1 MKGRKLGI
9 TRLVVLVGALVHTN
23 PLAAVD
29 ASTLSTTEL
38 KKLVEA
44 GEARVAAAF
53 GKHKS
58 VIVQGKIT
66 DPDERLLLL
75 VGRAIPNGSG
85 IEGFGIHLDP
95 SCLMVQNPKGR
106 IAAGSYMDG
115 PPFGKDLF
123 YLGEGRA
130 KNQFGTS
137 ISCSIYGGFDE
148 LPANIRAAVKKAS
161 EDVQPLK
168 AELKRKLEAEW
179 MAAEATRLK
188 RVERDRTEHKQ
199 EQKQQEIEAARP
211 ENRRR
216 RLEEQRVRVE
226 NDVQR
231 LEEDYKTRALSYT
244 EEQNSAG
251 GNYHERNRQALLR
264 RANDPGITT
273 PGYRESLLKQAQ
285 AEAVK
290 AEEFSKKLNAPRKE
304 YEREKAAKLATMKD
318 LDEQIVALGGF
329 ASSVQTSSEPVESED
344 SGSAPRPTNPALPGL
359 IQKRREAREE
369 QAACGEGTACLQ
381 RTINKLTILNRQIRE
396 LGGS

>member
-1 MKGRKLGI
+1 MRGMKPHLIASFAFATILRAAHPAAAGEISALS
-9 TRLVVLVGALVHTN
+9 TPELERLV
-23 PLAAVD
+23 
-29 ASTLSTTEL
+29 
-38 KKLVEA
+38 KA
-44 GEARVAAAF
+44 GDARVAAAF

-58 VIVQGKIT
+58 VIAQGEIT
-66 DPDERLLLL
+66 DPNERLLLL

-85 IEGFGIHLDP
+85 FEGFGIHVDP

-106 IAAGSYMDG
+106 ISAGRYMDG

-231 LEEDYKTRALSYT
+231 LEEDYKKRTYAL
-244 EEQNSAG
+244 G
-251 GNYHERNRQALLR
+251 GENKESGDRGTYYNYEKRRQDFLRLANRE
-264 RANDPGITT
+264 GITT
-273 PGYRESLLKQAQ
+273 PGYRESLLEQA
-285 AEAVK
+285 
-290 AEEFSKKLNAPRKE
+290 
-304 YEREKAAKLATMKD
+304 
-318 LDEQIVALGGF
+318 
-329 ASSVQTSSEPVESED
+329 
-344 SGSAPRPTNPALPGL
+344 
-359 IQKRREAREE
+359 REAG
-369 QAACGEGTACLQ
+369 AKA
-381 RTINKLTILNRQIRE
+381 
-396 LGGS
+396 